1 MYEEKVERMIRFGV
15 LYLQLLELFV
25 NSVVHLAYGFYIFSS
40 AVSGD
45 LYQAFR
51 ECCILNERVVQ
62 VEPGGEGGG
71 GAKANDLPPIVLV
84 HGIFGFG
91 KGVSLKLARGY
102 RFVVWFSIR
111 GVANDV
117 ACVFGLFVSGF
128 VCRNWEACRT
138 SQAQRRRT
146 RGSWCRI
153 WDR

>member
-1 MYEEKVERMIRFGV
+1 M
-15 LYLQLLELFV
+15 

-51 ECCILNERVVQ
+51 ECCFLNERIVQ
-62 VEPGGEGGG
+62 VEPAGGGG
-71 GAKANDLPPIVLV
+71 GAAAAVKANDLPPIVLV

-91 KGVSLKLARGY
+91 KGVSSKLARGC

-111 GVANDV
+111 GVANY

-128 VCRNWEACRT
+128 VCRNWEACRI
-138 SQAQRRRT
+138 SRAQRRRT